1 MKRGAAKAKI
11 ITMIRQGM
19 KAGDIADKLGTSV
32 SYIYMVRKEMLKAAL
47 TQAQN
52 ERPRIRMQVSP
63 STNIVKPYGTD
74 MVNHPPHYTAGGIET
89 IDFIEAKKLGY
100 NLGNVVKYI
109 TRSDLKGDR
118 LENLKKAQWYL
129 NREVNNMT
137 KDSK

>member
-1 MKRGAAKAKI
+1 MKKRNSKSKI

-32 SYIYMVRKEMLKAAL
+32 SYVYMVRKEMLKAAL
-47 TQAQN
+47 TQANN
-52 ERPRIRMQVSP
+52 ERPPIRMQSSP
-63 STNIVKPYGTD
+63 STNTVKPYATD
-74 MVNHPPHYTAGGIET
+74 MINSPPHYTAGGIET

-109 TRSDLKGDR
+109 TRSNLKGDR

-129 NREVNNMT
+129 NREIKNEEVT
-137 KDSK
+137 K

>member
-1 MKRGAAKAKI
+1 MKRGDAKAKI
-11 ITMIRQGM
+11 IKLIRQGM

-32 SYIYMVRKEMLKAAL
+32 SYVYMVRKEMLKAAL

-52 ERPRIRMQVSP
+52 ERPRIRMQSSP
-63 STNIVKPYGTD
+63 STNTVRPYATD
-74 MVNHPPHYTAGGIET
+74 MINSPPHYTAGGIET

-118 LENLKKAQWYL
+118 LENLQKALWYL
-129 NREVNNMT
+129 NREIKNAKGV
-137 KDSK
+137 